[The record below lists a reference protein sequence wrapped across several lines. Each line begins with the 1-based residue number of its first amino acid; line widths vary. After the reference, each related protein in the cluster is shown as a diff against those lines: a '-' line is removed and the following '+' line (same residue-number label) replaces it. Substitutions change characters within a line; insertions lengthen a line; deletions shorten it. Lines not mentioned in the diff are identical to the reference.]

1 LRIEQAV
8 KRWAIADVE
17 LVESEVRVMLDLIQ
31 APVLEAHVVGVV
43 EVVHTDD
50 GVAVGE
56 QQLGDLG
63 GDEFSDAGYEILG
76 HLALRFLCPPR

>member
-8 KRWAIADVE
+8 MRWPIADVE

-50 GVAVGE
+50 WVAAG
-56 QQLGDLG
+56 QQ
-63 GDEFSDAGYEILG
+63 
-76 HLALRFLCPPR
+76 